1 MTEHDAGE
9 AERSTTERHSSGI
22 GATLKHARERRN
34 LSEIDLAR
42 NLRLE
47 PRIIRQLEEERF
59 DELPAPA
66 FVRGYLRSVG
76 KELGVDTSRL
86 LELFDAQSTR
96 EAPQL
101 ADFESRPPVE
111 ITSDSR
117 IVRYTTVVLLIGLLL
132 LVVMWWRTHGDSFS
146 MLEYLHESNPSAI
159 VPIPPT
165 PPLSYKFEQI
175 KHSEDPFFRAP
186 DSEMAATTG
195 VDGDQPPA
203 AATSGNADAAT
214 SSTGGASDI
223 IINSSADAWIEI
235 LDADGARLYYNLV
248 RPGNEVRITGKRPY
262 ALVIGNAPAVRLSF
276 AGKTVDLAPLAR
288 DGVVKTT
295 LGGPQLSVEESTPQ

>member
-1 MTEHDAGE
+1 MTEHETGDP
-9 AERSTTERHSSGI
+9 ERSTKELRDTGI
-22 GATLKHARERRN
+22 GATLKRAREQRN

-47 PRIIRQLEEERF
+47 PRIIRQLEQERF

-76 KELGVDTSRL
+76 KELGLDSGRL
-86 LELFDAQSTR
+86 LEIFDAQSTR

-101 ADFESRPPVE
+101 ADFESRPPLE

-117 IVRYTTVVLLIGLLL
+117 IVRYTTLVLLTGLLV
-132 LVVMWWRTHGDSFS
+132 LVVMWWRSHADSFS
-146 MLEYLHESNPSAI
+146 MLKYLHESNPSAI
-159 VPIPPT
+159 EPIPPT
-165 PPLSYKFEQI
+165 PPLSYKFEQVM
-175 KHSEDPFFRAP
+175 HSEDPFFRAP
-186 DSEMAATTG
+186 DVETAAPTSAEGDTSP
-195 VDGDQPPA
+195 DGTAPA
-203 AATSGNADAAT
+203 GEANVANGAA
-214 SSTGGASDI
+214 DI

-235 LDADGARLYYNLV
+235 LDASGARLYYNLV

-262 ALVIGNAPAVRLSF
+262 SLVIGNAPAVRLSF
-276 AGKTVDLAPLAR
+276 AGQKVDLALLAR

-295 LGGPQLSVEESTPQ
+295 LGGADQSAQESTR

>member
-9 AERSTTERHSSGI
+9 AERSTKERHSNGI
-22 GATLKHARERRN
+22 GATLKHAREQRN

-76 KELGVDTSRL
+76 KELGVETSRL
-86 LELFDAQSTR
+86 LELFDAQGTR

-117 IVRYTTVVLLIGLLL
+117 IVRYTSVVLLIGLLV

-175 KHSEDPFFRAP
+175 THSEAPFFRAP
-186 DSEMAATTG
+186 DIEVAATTG
-195 VDGDQPPA
+195 VDGDPQT
-203 AATSGNADAAT
+203 AATTTGSADSAV
-214 SSTGGASDI
+214 GGASDI
-223 IINSSADAWIEI
+223 VINSSADAWIEI
-235 LDADGARLYYNLV
+235 LDADGSRLYYNLV

-262 ALVIGNAPAVRLSF
+262 TLVIGNAPAVRLSF
-276 AGKTVDLAPLAR
+276 AGKRVDLAPLAR

-295 LGGPQLSVEESTPQ
+295 LGGPHQSAQESAAQ

>member
-1 MTEHDAGE
+1 MTEHEAGVP
-9 AERSTTERHSSGI
+9 ERSTKEGHGAGI
-22 GATLKHARERRN
+22 GATLKRAREQRN

-76 KELGVDTSRL
+76 KELGLDSGRL
-86 LELFDAQSTR
+86 LEIFDAQSTR

-117 IVRYTTVVLLIGLLL
+117 IVRYTTVAVLAGLLVL
-132 LVVMWWRTHGDSFS
+132 IVMWWRSHADSFS
-146 MLEYLHESNPSAI
+146 MLKYLHESNPSAI
-159 VPIPPT
+159 EPIPPT
-165 PPLSYKFEQI
+165 PPLSYKFEQVT
-175 KHSEDPFFRAP
+175 HPDDPSFRAS
-186 DSEMAATTG
+186 DVETA
-195 VDGDQPPA
+195 PA
-203 AATSGNADAAT
+203 ADAESA
-214 SSTGGASDI
+214 SAPDGAVASDEHNVNNGAADI
-223 IINSSADAWIEI
+223 VINSSADAWIEI
-235 LDADGARLYYNLV
+235 LDAGGARLYYNLV

-262 ALVIGNAPAVRLSF
+262 SLVIGNAPAVRLSF
-276 AGKTVDLAPLAR
+276 AGKAVDLAPLAR

-295 LGGPQLSVEESTPQ
+295 LGGADPAAQESPR

>member
-1 MTEHDAGE
+1 MTEHDTGE
-9 AERSTTERHSSGI
+9 AERSSKERHSSGI
-22 GATLKHARERRN
+22 GATLKHAREQRK

-66 FVRGYLRSVG
+66 FARGYLRSVG

-96 EAPQL
+96 EAPPL
-101 ADFESRPPVE
+101 ADFESRPPAE

-117 IVRYTTVVLLIGLLL
+117 IVRYTTVVLLVGLLL
-132 LVVMWWRTHGDSFS
+132 LVVMWWRSHGDSFS
-146 MLEYLHESNPSAI
+146 MLEHLHESNPSAI

-175 KHSEDPFFRAP
+175 THSQDPLFRAP
-186 DSEMAATTG
+186 DIEVAATTS
-195 VDGDQPPA
+195 VDADTPPA
-203 AATSGNADAAT
+203 ATTSGSAA
-214 SSTGGASDI
+214 SGVSDI
-223 IINSSADAWIEI
+223 VINSSADAWVEI

-262 ALVIGNAPAVRLSF
+262 TLVIGNAPAVRLSF
-276 AGKTVDLAPLAR
+276 AGKKIDLAPLAL
-288 DGVVKTT
+288 DGVVKAT
-295 LGGPQLSVEESTPQ
+295 LGVPGQAAQESTRQ

>member
-1 MTEHDAGE
+1 VSEHDAGE
-9 AERSTTERHSSGI
+9 PERSARAGQESGI
-22 GATLKHARERRN
+22 GATLKLAREQRN

-76 KELGVDTSRL
+76 KELGLDSARL

-96 EAPQL
+96 EAPAL
-101 ADFESRPPVE
+101 ADFESRPPLE

-117 IVRYTTVVLLIGLLL
+117 IVRYTTAVLLCGLLVL
-132 LVVMWWRTHGDSFS
+132 IAMWWRTHSDSFS
-146 MLEYLHESNPSAI
+146 MLNYLRESNPSA
-159 VPIPPT
+159 VEPIPPT
-165 PPLSYKFEQI
+165 PPLSYEFPQVS
-175 KHSEDPFFRAP
+175 HSEDPFFRAP
-186 DSEMAATTG
+186 DSAPLTLAESDDATPTALAT
-195 VDGDQPPA
+195 DQS
-203 AATSGNADAAT
+203 ATEPSTADSGTAD
-214 SSTGGASDI
+214 I
-223 IINSSADAWIEI
+223 VINSTADAWVEI
-235 LDADGARLYYNLV
+235 LDAGGARLFYNLV

-262 ALVIGNAPAVRLSF
+262 GLVIGNAPAVRLAF
-276 AGKTVDLAPLAR
+276 EGRKIDLAPLAR

-295 LGGPQLSVEESTPQ
+295 LGGPPPSGEEPSRP

>member
-9 AERSTTERHSSGI
+9 AERSTKERHGSGI
-22 GATLKHARERRN
+22 GATLKHAREQRK

-86 LELFDAQSTR
+86 LELFNAQSTR
-96 EAPQL
+96 EAPPL

-117 IVRYTTVVLLIGLLL
+117 IVRYTTVVLLVGLLL
-132 LVVMWWRTHGDSFS
+132 LVVMWWRSHGDSFS

-175 KHSEDPFFRAP
+175 THAQDPFFRAP
-186 DSEMAATTG
+186 DIEVAAITKVDGDTPPAATTAG
-195 VDGDQPPA
+195 SADS
-203 AATSGNADAAT
+203 ATS
-214 SSTGGASDI
+214 GASDI
-223 IINSSADAWIEI
+223 VINSSADAWIEI

-248 RPGNEVRITGKRPY
+248 RPANEVRITGKRPY
-262 ALVIGNAPAVRLSF
+262 TLVIGNAPAVRLSF
-276 AGKTVDLAPLAR
+276 AGKRVDLAPLVR

-295 LGGPQLSVEESTPQ
+295 LGGPHQSAQESTAR

>member
-9 AERSTTERHSSGI
+9 AERSTKERHGSGI
-22 GATLKHARERRN
+22 GATLKHAREQRK

-86 LELFDAQSTR
+86 LELFNAQSTR
-96 EAPQL
+96 EAPPL

-117 IVRYTTVVLLIGLLL
+117 IVRYTTVVLLVGLLL
-132 LVVMWWRTHGDSFS
+132 LVVMWWRSHGDSFS

-175 KHSEDPFFRAP
+175 THAQDPFFRAP
-186 DSEMAATTG
+186 DIEVAAITSVDGDTPPAATTAG
-195 VDGDQPPA
+195 SADS
-203 AATSGNADAAT
+203 ATS
-214 SSTGGASDI
+214 GASDI
-223 IINSSADAWIEI
+223 VINSSADAWIEI

-248 RPGNEVRITGKRPY
+248 RPANEVRITGKRPY
-262 ALVIGNAPAVRLSF
+262 TLVIGNAPAVRLSF
-276 AGKTVDLAPLAR
+276 AGKRVDLAPLVR

-295 LGGPQLSVEESTPQ
+295 LGGPHQSAQESTSR

>member
-9 AERSTTERHSSGI
+9 PERSTKERLSGGI
-22 GATLKHARERRN
+22 GATLKHAREQRN

-101 ADFESRPPVE
+101 SDFESRPPLE

-117 IVRYTTVVLLIGLLL
+117 IVRYTTVVLLVGLLV
-132 LVVMWWRTHGDSFS
+132 LVAMWWRSHGDSFS
-146 MLEYLHESNPSAI
+146 MLKYLHESNPSAI

-175 KHSEDPFFRAP
+175 THSEDPFFRAP
-186 DSEMAATTG
+186 DVEVEAPASTDDNAPTTAANSTTESE
-195 VDGDQPPA
+195 DS
-203 AATSGNADAAT
+203 ATSGV
-214 SSTGGASDI
+214 SDI
-223 IINSSADAWIEI
+223 VISSSADAWIEI
-235 LDADGARLYYNLV
+235 LDAGGARLYYNLV

-262 ALVIGNAPAVRLSF
+262 TLVIGNAPAVRLSF
-276 AGKTVDLAPLAR
+276 AGKKIDLAPLAR

-295 LGGPQLSVEESTPQ
+295 LGGPDQSAQESSRE